1 MQPITHLLIKL
12 GGKLRAFDRPYW
24 ATWVYRLAALLSPG
38 HVQVYLTL
46 GQLHQ
51 ENQAWT
57 AAETCFRHVLNL
69 EPSHYQARRRLG
81 ILANAQQ
88 KYAEALTYL
97 AVTQTENPPCPG
109 PEQALYIQHYRDAHH
124 NRSLPKG
131 TPRILVVRHPY
142 YQRDFYQIVLDWARL
157 NCPEILSHFELR
169 ILPCKTRTWSEV
181 SLHIPWLQ
189 DPVQQWSTK
198 AYAKAQAIAEQC
210 RSRNIP
216 IINPVDKLL
225 NATKLAGSRRI
236 AQAGLR
242 TPKMVAITHLSQFK
256 QDLGGLK
263 LPLFIREDWGHGGK
277 ITQLDTEED
286 VGALTLEGFGRPI
299 AVERVDAQSED
310 GLYRKYRCIVAGQ
323 RGISHHLMVTPNW
336 ITRGED
342 RLFTEAT
349 RAEELAYIHAP
360 DPNHSHFQAALEKL
374 ELDFVAFD
382 YGYDKNGDVIVWE
395 ANPFP
400 FIHFSGPDGL
410 LLYRQTAI
418 HRTLA
423 AMLALYLERGRLAV
437 PERISILASENPGT
451 IQSELNQL
459 QRP

>member
-1 MQPITHLLIKL
+1 MAI
-12 GGKLRAFDRPYW
+12 
-24 ATWVYRLAALLSPG
+24 WVYRLAALLSPQ
-38 HVQVYLTL
+38 HVQVRLIL

-51 ENQAWT
+51 ENQSWN
-57 AAETCFRHVLNL
+57 AAETCFHQVLNL
-69 EPSHYQARRRLG
+69 EPRHYQATCQLG

-88 KYAEALTYL
+88 KYAEALPYL
-97 AVTQTENPPCPG
+97 SITQAENPPCQG
-109 PEQALYIQHYRDAHH
+109 AEQAMYVRHYRDALH
-124 NRSLPKG
+124 NQSLPKD
-131 TPRILVVRHPY
+131 TPRILVLRHPY
-142 YQRDFYQIVLDWARL
+142 CQTNFYQIVLDWAKL
-157 NCPEILSHFELR
+157 NCPEILYHFELR
-169 ILPCKTRTWSEV
+169 ILPCETHTWPEV

-225 NATKLAGSRRI
+225 NATKLAGSCRI

-242 TPKMVAITHLSQFK
+242 TPKMVAITNLSQFK
-256 QDLGGLK
+256 QDLGNLK

-277 ITQLDTEED
+277 ITQLDTEDE
-286 VGALTLEGFGRPI
+286 VSTLTLEGFVRPI
-299 AVERVDAQSED
+299 AVERVDAQSKD
-310 GLYRKYRCIVAGQ
+310 GLYRKYRYIVAGQ
-323 RGISHHLMVTPNW
+323 RGISHHLMITPNW

-342 RLFTEAT
+342 RLFTEET
-349 RAEELAYIHAP
+349 RAEELAYIQAP
-360 DPNHSHFQAALEKL
+360 DPNHSRFQAALEKL

-423 AMLALYLERGRLAV
+423 AMLALYLERAGLAV
-437 PERISILASENPGT
+437 PEPIRVLLSEDPST
-451 IQSELNQL
+451 IQSELDQL